1 MNSTTFRVRVQT
13 ASPLEPLKAWHIV
26 ASESGTKTIRDLT
39 RDIVLALGLEGTGEF
54 SLELDGFALLL
65 SSPIGVVRDGDIILV
80 KYQPPTEKRKAAEA
94 AASTSESGIRP
105 KKKQMR
111 WSPPRSSLV
120 APVAT
125 APGPSSVHTNPKDK
139 SLVPP
144 QNNQSRPPLGSKSG
158 VSSSSESSDT
168 SDNESSSDEESS
180 SESDSSDS
188 ESSSDSDSDSE
199 SNSDSG
205 SDSTS
210 SSSSDGPPRPRPISQ
225 KLTLRAKVPDS
236 KPVTSSLTQQP
247 KIPNLL
253 HPPVPPGYGKKSTK
267 DRNVRRRKLQK
278 HKAAGTATV
287 GPRVLP
293 APASASAS
301 SITPPPN
308 ANAITT
314 HIQPAAPI
322 APAKNANKNKRRGFD
337 QDMTSLVATRTVF
350 DGSRV
355 SVTPAPALALRPSST
370 PMPAAPVDPA
380 PSAQPSARSRYT
392 HYHVVPPSQLPNLP
406 SNVIVTSVDVEAVD
420 GMEGVGDW
428 FDGEAGA
435 REVETVDVMEDV
447 QTTGDMA
454 QKVDWHLVDG
464 EWEMKWDE
472 FKVVGDGWKELK
484 TGTILGWKD
493 LMIDPATFTPCMR
506 IHLTRVIG
514 TPDLTS
520 NQVECFFIERPGAG
534 DIVFGFGRK
543 YNGEREEQAGDG
555 EELGETRMVAEG
567 DISGWKVLVR
577 V

>member
-26 ASESGTKTIRDLT
+26 APESGTKTIRDLT

-54 SLELDGFALLL
+54 SLELDGFALLP

-94 AASTSESGIRP
+94 AASTSESGTRP

-111 WSPPRSSLV
+111 WSPPRGSLV

-125 APGPSSVHTNPKDK
+125 TPGPSSSVHTNPTDK
-139 SLVPP
+139 PPAPP
-144 QNNQSRPPLGSKSG
+144 QNTQSRPTLGSKSA
-158 VSSSSESSDT
+158 VSSSSESGNT
-168 SDNESSSDEESS
+168 
-180 SESDSSDS
+180 SDS
-188 ESSSDSDSDSE
+188 ESSSDSVSESE
-199 SNSDSG
+199 SNSG
-205 SDSTS
+205 STS
-210 SSSSDGPPRPRPISQ
+210 TSSSDGPHRPQPISQ
-225 KLTLRAKVPDS
+225 KSALRAKVPGS
-236 KPVTSSLTQQP
+236 KPVTSSFTQPP
-247 KIPNLL
+247 KMPNPL
-253 HPPVPPGYGKKSTK
+253 HPPVPPGHGKKSTK

-287 GPRVLP
+287 GPRVP
-293 APASASAS
+293 PVPVSASVS
-301 SITPPPN
+301 SITPLPN
-308 ANAITT
+308 TATITT

-337 QDMTSLVATRTVF
+337 QNMASLVTTRTVF
-350 DGSRV
+350 DGSGI
-355 SVTPAPALALRPSST
+355 SATPAPAPRPSST
-370 PMPAAPVDPA
+370 PMPAALVDPA
-380 PSAQPSARSRYT
+380 PSTQPSARSRYT
-392 HYHVVPPSQLPNLP
+392 HYHVVPPSQHPNLP

-420 GMEGVGDW
+420 GMEGVGEW
-428 FDGEAGA
+428 FDAEVGA

-447 QTTGDMA
+447 QTTGGTT
-454 QKVDWHLVDG
+454 QKVDWRLVDG

-472 FKVVGDGWKELK
+472 FKVVGDGWKEFK

-506 IHLTRVIG
+506 IHLARVIG
-514 TPDLTS
+514 APDLTS

-543 YNGEREEQAGDG
+543 YTGEREEQAGEEEVG
-555 EELGETRMVAEG
+555 EARMVAEG
-567 DISGWKVLVR
+567 EISGWKVLIR

>member
-26 ASESGTKTIRDLT
+26 APGSGTKTIRDLT

-54 SLELDGFALLL
+54 SLELDEFALLP
-65 SSPIGVVRDGDIILV
+65 SSPIGVVRDGDTIVV

-94 AASTSESGIRP
+94 AASTSESGTRP

-120 APVAT
+120 APLST
-125 APGPSSVHTNPKDK
+125 APGPSSSVHIQPANK

-144 QNNQSRPPLGSKSG
+144 QNNQSRSLLGSKPA
-158 VSSSSESSDT
+158 VSSSSGSSDT
-168 SDNESSSDEESS
+168 SDSESSSDEESS

-188 ESSSDSDSDSE
+188 ESSSDSDSE
-199 SNSDSG
+199 SGSDSG
-205 SDSTS
+205 STS
-210 SSSSDGPPRPRPISQ
+210 SSSSDGPPRPQPLSQ
-225 KLTLRAKVPDS
+225 KPTSQAKVPLA
-236 KPVTSSLTQQP
+236 TSSVIQQP
-247 KIPNLL
+247 KTPNPL

-293 APASASAS
+293 APVSAS
-301 SITPPPN
+301 SSSTTPPDTN
-308 ANAITT
+308 TITT

-322 APAKNANKNKRRGFD
+322 APAKNAGENKRRGFD
-337 QDMTSLVATRTVF
+337 QDMAALVATRTVF

-355 SVTPAPALALRPSST
+355 SVTPAPALAPRLSST
-370 PMPAAPVDPA
+370 PMPAALVDPA
-380 PSAQPSARSRYT
+380 PSTQPLAKSRYT

-435 REVETVDVMEDV
+435 REVETVEVMEDI
-447 QTTGDMA
+447 QTTGGMT
-454 QKVDWHLVDG
+454 QKVDWRLVDG

-484 TGTILGWKD
+484 AGTILGWKD

-506 IHLTRVIG
+506 IHLARVIG
-514 TPDLTS
+514 APDLTS
-520 NQVECFFIERPGAG
+520 NRVECFFIERPGAG

-543 YNGEREEQAGDG
+543 YTGEREEQDGDEEIG
-555 EELGETRMVAEG
+555 ENRTVAAG